1 MNCCKQ
7 PAYCQSGESIYPL
20 ARDLYTQLKYW
31 AVSSSMY
38 SRMHALGPV
47 SETYI
52 LDAQTLDTTL
62 NNKLRYSEIHS
73 CLRKDKTVFQ
83 QNSGEK
89 VFCVA
94 LSHKTHKD
102 CSGSHGNLKFDV
114 YRYYK

>member
-7 PAYCQSGESIYPL
+7 PAYCQSGETIYPL
-20 ARDLYTQLKYW
+20 ARNLYT
-31 AVSSSMY
+31 VEI
-38 SRMHALGPV
+38 LGCELIYV
-47 SETYI
+47 
-52 LDAQTLDTTL
+52 LQDAQTLDTTL
-62 NNKLRYSEIHS
+62 NNKLRYSEVHS
-73 CLRKDKTVFQ
+73 CLCKENTIFQ

-89 VFCVA
+89 VLCVT